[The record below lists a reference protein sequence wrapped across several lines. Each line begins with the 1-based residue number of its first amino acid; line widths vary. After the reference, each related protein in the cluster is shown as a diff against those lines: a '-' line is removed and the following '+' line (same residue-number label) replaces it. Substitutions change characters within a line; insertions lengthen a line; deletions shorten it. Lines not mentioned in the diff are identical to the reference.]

1 MYKQINVTDLSS
13 EDLYLLMEEI
23 LSDVS
28 EISEGENKSNEMGVE
43 LHPNVNMNYFS
54 NDEAAINNVAW
65 ESEDELPLTAFIA
78 TKEKV
83 GPNLPDDLEYPVEYF
98 FHLFCDTLLNTIAF
112 QTNLYAT
119 QKYCKNGYHPTTLE
133 ETKCFLGINLLMG
146 KLPSYRDF
154 WSSRM
159 ELRDLFYHL
168 V

>member
-78 TKEKV
+78 TKAQKTGASLYLKEFK
-83 GPNLPDDLEYPVEYF
+83 
-98 FHLFCDTLLNTIAF
+98 IAV
-112 QTNLYAT
+112 AT
-119 QKYCKNGYHPTTLE
+119 GLIGANPTMPQ
-133 ETKCFLGINLLMG
+133 MG
-146 KLPSYRDF
+146 R
-154 WSSRM
+154 
-159 ELRDLFYHL
+159 
-168 V
+168 